1 MRNTFRNVSYERQ
14 LKSDLVN
21 RHFSLDIAKVRF
33 ELCIVASLASVLRK
47 NKPAGLKYRSHST
60 GQECRSLLH

>member
-47 NKPAGLKYRSHST
+47 NKPHRKPLILANVRRKYYNR
-60 GQECRSLLH
+60 